1 MAGPRQAEVERLVAE
16 RGGQLMQAAIALAGS
31 RDAGEDLLQ
40 AALER
45 LLRNWR
51 RVGPDPE
58 SYLRRVL
65 YNLAADGWRQR
76 GRRQRGLA
84 RLAALPP
91 PPSADPADAVSLRDA
106 MFRALGQLPPR
117 QRSVLLLRYW
127 EQLSDSETAAVLGCP
142 EGSVK
147 SAAAR
152 GLARLRELIAWPE
165 DHPAPAVSRERS

>member
-16 RGGQLMQAAIALAGS
+16 RGDQLMRAAIALAGS

-58 SYLRRVL
+58 GYLRRIL

-76 GRRQRGLA
+76 GRRQRGLR
-84 RLAALPP
+84 RLAALRPQP
-91 PPSADPADAVSLRDA
+91 QSDLADSVTLRDA
-106 MFRALGQLPPR
+106 TFQALGQLPPR
-117 QRSVLLLRYW
+117 QRAVLLLRYW
-127 EQLSDSETAAVLGCP
+127 EQLSDSETAAMLGCP

-165 DHPAPAVSRERS
+165 DRPASAVSKGRS